1 MSIKPT
7 SYIPTG
13 TPEEIKAECLRTG
26 KSLDAMCGKDYP
38 CTSNEFKL
46 IVAGGRD
53 FNDAVLLERVL
64 IALADVDYADMAL
77 SIVSG
82 MARGA
87 DALGYQFAQANGVKC
102 YEFPADWD
110 THGKRAGFIRNK
122 QMGDFADGLLAF
134 WDRKSRGTSDMIS
147 YMQSLTKPVHI
158 VYY

>member
-13 TPEEIKAECLRTG
+13 TPEEIKAEYLRTG

-122 QMGDFADGLLAF
+122 QMGDSADGLLAF
-134 WDRKSRGTSDMIS
+134 WNGSSGTEHMIS

>member
-1 MSIKPT
+1 M
-7 SYIPTG
+7 
-13 TPEEIKAECLRTG
+13 
-26 KSLDAMCGKDYP
+26 
-38 CTSNEFKL
+38 NEFKL

-53 FNDAVLLERVL
+53 FNDAALMERVL

-102 YEFPADWD
+102 YEFPADWEK
-110 THGKRAGFIRNK
+110 HGKRAGFIRNK

-134 WDRKSRGTSDMIS
+134 WDFESKGTDHMIK
-147 YMQSLTKPVHI
+147 YMQSLSKPVHI
-158 VYY
+158 IRY

>member
-1 MSIKPT
+1 M
-7 SYIPTG
+7 
-13 TPEEIKAECLRTG
+13 
-26 KSLDAMCGKDYP
+26 
-38 CTSNEFKL
+38 NEFKL

-82 MARGA
+82 MSRGA

-102 YEFPADWD
+102 YPFPAEWEK
-110 THGKRAGFIRNK
+110 HGKRSGFVRNAA
-122 QMGDFADGLLAF
+122 MGDFADGLLAF
-134 WDRKSRGTSDMIS
+134 WDGKSLGTDHMIS

-158 VYY
+158 INY